1 MLCRENVIPAEG
13 KKEVNLC
20 RQRIS
25 YPSVTGGVFLPFLGL
40 TAPLFCRFAFGA
52 AGSEDVEVP
61 VFEVPVSARLRDPT
75 CLPEVA
81 GRALGAEPPG
91 LVDAGARGA
100 KAMGRASITSSI
112 SRSSSS
118 DQSRIEARA
127 RGLPGVGAPALG
139 IGS

>member
-1 MLCRENVIPAEG
+1 MA
-13 KKEVNLC
+13 
-20 RQRIS
+20 
-25 YPSVTGGVFLPFLGL
+25 FFGL
-40 TAPLFCRFAFGA
+40 TAPFFCRFAGGA

-61 VFEVPVSARLRDPT
+61 VFEVPVSARLRDAT

-91 LVDAGARGA
+91 LVGAGAGGA
-100 KAMGRASITSSI
+100 KAMGRVSITSSI

-118 DQSRIEARA
+118 DQSRMEARA
-127 RGLPGVGAPALG
+127 RGLPEVGAPAAG